1 MSHDCVLR
9 IEHLIMVHTSTL
21 FLPTGT
27 DNDSAI
33 PFEEILQSPID
44 LRNQMHKFA
53 ILDISQRLRANKW
66 QQLARKLEIPNETIQ
81 QLKRTESVTEECY
94 YQVFKEWLNNT
105 KEDAT
110 FELLQDVLVSCNQRS
125 AMEIVRRRLMS
136 RGETL

>member
-1 MSHDCVLR
+1 MTFT
-9 IEHLIMVHTSTL
+9 IMAHTFTS

-44 LRNQMHKFA
+44 LRNRMHKFA

-66 QQLARKLEIPNETIQ
+66 QQLARKLGIPNETIQ

-105 KEDAT
+105 KGDAT